1 MATLQ
6 MEFPNQ
12 IQLEQR
18 NDLES
23 DVTNDEI
30 KKAGWECGTD
40 KAPRP
45 DDLPNGCNSSFI
57 ALILKIPDA
66 NLVKDFRPISLIGSI
81 YKIIAKILTN
91 RLVGVM
97 GGIVNE
103 VQSTFIADRQIL
115 DGPFILNE
123 MLSWCKKRK
132 KQSLIFKVDFE
143 KAYDSIRWDFLDD
156 VLRKFGF
163 VDKWCKWIQCCL
175 HSSRGSI
182 IINGSPM
189 DEFKFGKGL
198 KQGDPLSPFLFILI
212 METLHLSFQ
221 RVVNA
226 GMFHGIKLGGTLNL
240 SHMFYAD
247 DAIFVGEWSD
257 NNIATLVHVLDCF
270 HKYKPLQLAVLS
282 FIGSTNFVLAVL
294 TINVLSKKG
303 INLMN
308 QLRIKLGNGEMTHF
322 WDDNWCEGGRLKD
335 RFPRVYALEECKDIT
350 VGSKLAQP
358 SITQSFRRMPRGGVE
373 QMQVDDLINL
383 VQNIS
388 LIPMQDRW
396 TWTLNSSGDFSVASV
411 RSYIDTTMLPKGDY
425 QTRWVNLVP
434 IKVNT
439 FAWKVM
445 TNSLPARFNISRR
458 GIDIDSISCGN
469 CDSGVETATHLF
481 FACDLAKQ
489 ITRSIMRWWDV
500 PEMDYESYN
509 DWRTWMINV
518 RFPPKH
524 KCMLEGVFYV
534 EWWTLWNFRNNKIF
548 GDKRSSKAMIFDDI
562 TCKSFH
568 WCRARSK
575 VLFSWNDWLNNPTL
589 IPMY

>member
-1 MATLQ
+1 
-6 MEFPNQ
+6 
-12 IQLEQR
+12 
-18 NDLES
+18 
-23 DVTNDEI
+23 
-30 KKAGWECGTD
+30 
-40 KAPRP
+40 
-45 DDLPNGCNSSFI
+45 
-57 ALILKIPDA
+57 
-66 NLVKDFRPISLIGSI
+66 
-81 YKIIAKILTN
+81 
-91 RLVGVM
+91 
-97 GGIVNE
+97 
-103 VQSTFIADRQIL
+103 
-115 DGPFILNE
+115 
-123 MLSWCKKRK
+123 
-132 KQSLIFKVDFE
+132 
-143 KAYDSIRWDFLDD
+143 
-156 VLRKFGF
+156 
-163 VDKWCKWIQCCL
+163 
-175 HSSRGSI
+175 
-182 IINGSPM
+182 
-189 DEFKFGKGL
+189 
-198 KQGDPLSPFLFILI
+198 
-212 METLHLSFQ
+212 
-221 RVVNA
+221 
-226 GMFHGIKLGGTLNL
+226 
-240 SHMFYAD
+240 
-247 DAIFVGEWSD
+247 
-257 NNIATLVHVLDCF
+257 
-270 HKYKPLQLAVLS
+270 
-282 FIGSTNFVLAVL
+282 
-294 TINVLSKKG
+294 
-303 INLMN
+303 
-308 QLRIKLGNGEMTHF
+308 
-322 WDDNWCEGGRLKD
+322 
-335 RFPRVYALEECKDIT
+335 
-350 VGSKLAQP
+350 
-358 SITQSFRRMPRGGVE
+358 MPRGGVE

-445 TNSLPARFNISRR
+445 TNSLPTRFNISRR

-518 RFPPKH
+518 RLPPKH

-575 VLFSWNDWLNNPTL
+575 VLFSWNDWLKNPTL
-589 IPMY
+589 ISMY